1 MNSGI
6 YTGYSG
12 LRAQMNALEILSNN
26 LANVNTT
33 GFKEEKPF
41 YTLVSRSLQP
51 SGQLEQAI
59 NAQAV
64 LSRGAMNVANGALLL
79 TSGELDVALAGPGFL
94 TVQAPQ
100 GIRYTRSG
108 ALIRDARSTLCT
120 ADGFPVLGEN
130 GPIVLGPGK
139 VTINEQG
146 EVFVDEARAGRLKIA
161 AFDNPQL
168 LLREGNS
175 LIVPPEGQAPGVANT
190 IVRQGYLEQSNVNPI
205 TSVIGLVG
213 IMRNFEA
220 IQKSVNMLMNDIN
233 AKSIEKLGR

>member
-41 YTLVSRSLQP
+41 YTMVNQSLQAA
-51 SGQLEQAI
+51 GQLEHAI
-59 NAQAV
+59 NGQAV
-64 LSRGAMNVANGALLL
+64 LSRGSMNAANGALVL
-79 TSGELDVALAGPGFL
+79 TNGELDVALAGPGFL
-94 TVQAPQ
+94 AVQAPQ
-100 GIRYTRSG
+100 GIRYTRNG
-108 ALIRDARSTLCT
+108 ALHRDARSTLCT
-120 ADGFPVLGEN
+120 ADGHPVLGEN

-146 EVFVDEARAGRLKIA
+146 DVFAGEARVGRLRIA

-175 LIVPPEGQAPGVANT
+175 LMLPPYGQAPAAAGT
-190 IVRQGYLEQSNVNPI
+190 TVRQGYLEQSNVNPI
-205 TSVIGLVG
+205 TSVVGLVG
-213 IMRNFEA
+213 IMRHFEA
-220 IQKSVNMLMNDIN
+220 IQKSMNLLMNDIN
-233 AKSIEKLGR
+233 AKSIERLGR